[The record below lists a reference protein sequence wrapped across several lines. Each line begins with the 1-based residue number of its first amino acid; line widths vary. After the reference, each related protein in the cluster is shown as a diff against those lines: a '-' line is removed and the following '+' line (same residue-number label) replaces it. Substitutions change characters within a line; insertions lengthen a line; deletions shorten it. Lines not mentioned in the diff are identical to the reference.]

1 MVAEG
6 KGTRARIGMMKA
18 PGRFRSDHPS
28 EGRLRNH
35 PPHDSRRSCCPPD
48 SGGQFNLLRI

>member
-28 EGRLRNH
+28 EGRLRNY
-35 PPHDSRRSCCPPD
+35 PPHDSRRSCCPPA

>member
-18 PGRFRSDHPS
+18 PGRTS
-28 EGRLRNH
+28 LR
-35 PPHDSRRSCCPPD
+35 RTA
-48 SGGQFNLLRI
+48 

>member
-18 PGRFRSDHPS
+18 PGWFQSDHPS
-28 EGRLRNH
+28 EGRLRNY
-35 PPHDSRRSCCPPD
+35 PRTTLDDRAA
-48 SGGQFNLLRI
+48 LLPQEGSLTFSA